1 MCNGKSLE
9 MLEDRVQDP
18 SLVLVFHLLAGL
30 NGKRR
35 TARDA
40 ARGLEK
46 MTSGIESP
54 LEPTHNCVNTPKA
67 TNINTNISQAVF
79 EFKCLPS

>member
-1 MCNGKSLE
+1 MCNVKSLE
-9 MLEDRVQDP
+9 MLEDRVQVP

-40 ARGLEK
+40 ARELEK
-46 MTSGIESP
+46 MTRGI
-54 LEPTHNCVNTPKA
+54 EPTHNCVNTPKA

-79 EFKCLPS
+79 KYLPS